1 MKIKERV
8 KNVKIYFNV
17 VNELQLELT
26 KLNEAKQSIIEKQK
40 ELNKI
45 DDEISKKKTELQ
57 LLKTELIELNDFIN
71 QKFLEDFK
79 DCDYRVNAKNC
90 YIVSIHGKK
99 YVAVRNVLSTRSD
112 WYTLATGNY
121 NVDRYL
127 YYDALSLDV
136 NGKYKRI
143 YEYVTGHFDIP
154 YYAPKTAEEKLE
166 YEKPILELYPE
177 LSIFVDGYI
186 PNTYLKKI
194 YYEVNNLSSKKLIR
208 ANEKQ

>member
-1 MKIKERV
+1 MKIKERI
-8 KNVKIYFNV
+8 KNIKIYFNV

-45 DDEISKKKTELQ
+45 EDEISKKKTELQ

-99 YVAVRNVLSTRSD
+99 YVAVRKILSTRSD
-112 WYTLATGNY
+112 CFSLATGNY
-121 NVDRYL
+121 NVDKYL
-127 YYDALSLDV
+127 YYDALNLKD
-136 NGKYKRI
+136 GKYKYI
-143 YEYVTGHFDIP
+143 GMWTIGYFDYP
-154 YYAPKTAEEKLE
+154 YFSPNVVGEKPE

-177 LSIFVDGYI
+177 LNIFVDDYI

-208 ANEKQ
+208 TNEK